1 MIFEGLVLD
10 AYLSFQKIF
19 EDKEENPYM
28 YFFDRR
34 VEWSQRVD
42 GKWEE
47 HQTDNEKRDLRS
59 SSFGAWS

>member
-34 VEWSQRVD
+34 VEWSQRVN

-47 HQTDNEKRDLRS
+47 HQTDN
-59 SSFGAWS
+59 